1 MLEKYGIAS
10 CVVNVRNRELCGQRD
25 MQLKVTCA
33 CREWNQAYAQL
44 EMERGFCSLGGAE
57 KYSPELVQRRALES
71 PATAARVA
79 LRGGEMLWRLGLF
92 ACSLLADNLAGLS
105 EEGDRV
111 RLRARQLRCA
121 AHLLCMSRES
131 LVLQRSPLHAVAS
144 GPLAC
149 SLLANKST
157 YSETGQLCA
166 SVRTGKCAWA
176 LAGQGGL
183 LRRVSA
189 CLVLLLQIVGARDA
203 AG

>member
-1 MLEKYGIAS
+1 MCAASLCTCFLQLLYLVKTKGLHPTLEREHLAS
-10 CVVNVRNRELCGQRD
+10 SAVELRHLEGLVVRLRTSSGALQK
-25 MQLKVTCA
+25 LSCA

-71 PATAARVA
+71 PAAAARVA

-121 AHLLCMSRES
+121 ACLPHIGREFLVVQRRPLL
-131 LVLQRSPLHAVAS
+131 AVAPS
-144 GPLAC
+144 LLAC
-149 SLLANKST
+149 SLPADDSIYISN
-157 YSETGQLCA
+157 
-166 SVRTGKCAWA
+166 RTGRCAWT
-176 LAGQGGL
+176 LAGQG
-183 LRRVSA
+183 
-189 CLVLLLQIVGARDA
+189 
-203 AG
+203 